1 MSKSNK
7 FSPEVRERAVRM
19 VQEHWGEYPSLWAA
33 IESIAPKIGCV
44 PQTLNEWVKRAEVD
58 TGVREGVTTSEA
70 QRMKELEREVKELRR
85 ANEILKL
92 ASAFFAPG
100 GARPPAQV
108 LKDFIDKHRDA
119 FGVEPLCKVLQVA
132 PSAYRRHAALLREP
146 HKRCARAHRDEM
158 LMPQIE
164 RVWQANMQVYGA
176 DKVWRQL
183 AREGVVVARCT
194 VERLMRR
201 LGLRGVMRGK
211 VVRTTV
217 GDAKAPC
224 PLDRVNRQ
232 FHAERPNQLWVSDF
246 TYVSTW
252 QGWLYVAFVVDVFA
266 RRIVGWR
273 VSSSM
278 RTDFVLDAL
287 EQALYA
293 RQPERDGSL
302 VCHSDRGSQYV
313 SIRYTERLAE
323 AGIEPSVGRKGDSY
337 DNALAETI
345 NGLYKAELIHR
356 RAPWKTKEAVEF
368 ATLDWVSWFNHHR
381 LLETIGYIP
390 PAEAEANY
398 YRQLASQ
405 NTEAVA

>member
-1 MSKSNK
+1 MDRNPALRSA
-7 FSPEVRERAVRM
+7 RAKRDA
-19 VQEHWGEYPSLWAA
+19 EL
-33 IESIAPKIGCV
+33 V
-44 PQTLNEWVKRAEVD
+44 PQ
-58 TGVREGVTTSEA
+58 
-70 QRMKELEREVKELRR
+70 
-85 ANEILKL
+85 
-92 ASAFFAPG
+92 
-100 GARPPAQV
+100 
-108 LKDFIDKHRDA
+108 
-119 FGVEPLCKVLQVA
+119 VEQ
-132 PSAYRRHAALLREP
+132 
-146 HKRCARAHRDEM
+146 
-158 LMPQIE
+158 
-164 RVWQANMQVYGA
+164 VWQDNMQVYGA
-176 DKVWRQL
+176 DKVWKQMN
-183 AREGVVVARCT
+183 REGTVVARCT

-201 LGLRGVMRGK
+201 LGLQGVMRGK
-211 VVRTTV
+211 VVRTTI

-224 PLDRVNRQ
+224 PLDRVNRV
-232 FHAERPNQLWVSDF
+232 FKADRPNELWVSDF

-293 RQPERDGSL
+293 RQPERDDAL
-302 VCHSDRGSQYV
+302 IHHSDRGSQYV

-323 AGIEPSVGRKGDSY
+323 AGIEPSVGSKGDSY

-356 RAPWKTKEAVEF
+356 RAPWKTKESVEL
-368 ATLDWVSWFNHHR
+368 ATLEWVAWYNNHR
-381 LLETIGYIP
+381 LMEPLGDIP

-405 NTEAVA
+405 AAIAA